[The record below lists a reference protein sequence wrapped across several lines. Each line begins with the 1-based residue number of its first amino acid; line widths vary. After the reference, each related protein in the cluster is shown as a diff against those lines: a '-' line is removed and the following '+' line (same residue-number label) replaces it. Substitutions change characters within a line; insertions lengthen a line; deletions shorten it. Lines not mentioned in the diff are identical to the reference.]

1 MLFGF
6 GTIEYMDAKQK
17 KKKKKATTT
26 NGKNKVYIVSYLIY
40 KTPN

>member
-17 KKKKKATTT
+17 KKKKKATT